1 MDNLTKAQRR
11 KNMQNIRSTGT
22 KPENMLAKILHS
34 YRFRFTQYVKNLPGK
49 PDIVFQR
56 KKVAVFVDSDFWHSH
71 PKRFIT
77 PKTDQSY
84 WLPKIARN
92 KLRDQKVNK
101 ELRKNGWKVVRIW
114 EFDIKKDIQK
124 CLNKIAGALQ

>member
-1 MDNLTKAQRR
+1 MVYKKYIKRGGKLFGPYYY
-11 KNMQNIRSTGT
+11 RSIKKGG
-22 KPENMLAKILHS
+22 KVI
-34 YRFRFTQYVKNLPGK
+34 TQYVKNLPGK